1 MDAIGVILNCVYN
14 LFFQVAGSV
23 GDFEKLFEDMDVKT
37 EEMNGALDNVY
48 STSIDNGE
56 VMNLLNEM
64 RD

>member
-1 MDAIGVILNCVYN
+1 
-14 LFFQVAGSV
+14 
-23 GDFEKLFEDMDVKT
+23 MDVKT

-64 RD
+64 RDQQQMQVGGQMVPSGTGAIAAPNAA